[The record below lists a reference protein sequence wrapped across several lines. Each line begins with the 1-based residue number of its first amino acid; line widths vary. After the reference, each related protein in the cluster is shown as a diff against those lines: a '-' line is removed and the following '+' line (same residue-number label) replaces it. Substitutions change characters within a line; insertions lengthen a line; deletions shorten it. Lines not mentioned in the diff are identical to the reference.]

1 MSKSGFVEFQNH
13 TYALHEIK
21 NGRKGAAQKKGEGFE
36 EYKKLLTEDTAELNN
51 AILSYTGVKPTAFIY
66 PYGNF
71 NENTEKI
78 IREEGFEA
86 ILNCYE
92 KVNYINTEESLM
104 SLCRFLRP
112 SGVSS
117 EEIFGKFEEDTFS

>member
-1 MSKSGFVEFQNH
+1 MSKTGFFEFQNH

-21 NGRKGAAQKKGEGFE
+21 NGRKGAAQKSGESYE
-36 EYKKLLTEDTAELNN
+36 AYKKILAEDVERLNN
-51 AILSYTGVKPTAFIY
+51 DILSYTGVMPTSFIY

-71 NENTEKI
+71 NENTEAI
-78 IREEGFEA
+78 IKETGFKS

-92 KVNYINTEESLM
+92 KVNYIDSPDDLF

-112 SGVSS
+112 SGETSA
-117 EEIFGKFEEDTFS
+117 EIFSKFQ